1 MGVDRLRHPLFLGGR
16 VSPPPETPALQSP
29 SPPQT
34 TPMARRLAGATAD
47 SAPDMIRMAG
57 VWKHYE
63 EGRYVL
69 QNIDIHVRRGE
80 FVFITGPSGAGKTT
94 LLSLFYGAEVSD
106 RGQVFIAGR
115 NITRLRR
122 TELSHLRR
130 GIGVVFQDFKLLPRR
145 TVFENIAFC
154 QRAIG
159 VSAGEARRR
168 VYAVLRLVK
177 LADKRDLLPRVL
189 SGGEQQRVA
198 IARALVNRPPLLIAD
213 EPTGNLDPEMAQ
225 EVMDIFTEVNRM
237 ATTVVVATH
246 DRSVMNYVGSR
257 IIHLECGQVV
267 RG

>member
-1 MGVDRLRHPLFLGGR
+1 LQTHAT
-16 VSPPPETPALQSP
+16 SKTPAQA
-29 SPPQT
+29 
-34 TPMARRLAGATAD
+34 ARKSGAAPEAHPDMVRLAGVCKRYD
-47 SAPDMIRMAG
+47 D
-57 VWKHYE
+57 
-63 EGRYVL
+63 GRFVL
-69 QNIDIHVRRGE
+69 QKIDLHVQRGE

-94 LLSLFYGAEVSD
+94 LLSLLYGAEVSD

-122 TELSHLRR
+122 KELSHLRR

-159 VSAGEARRR
+159 VPAREASRR
-168 VYAVLRLVK
+168 VYAVLKLVK
-177 LADKRDLLPRVL
+177 LAEKRDLLPRFL

-213 EPTGNLDPEMAQ
+213 EPTGNLDPEMAR
-225 EVMDIFTEVNRM
+225 EVMDIFASVNRI

-246 DRSVMNYVGSR
+246 DRSVIEYIASR
-257 IIHLECGQVV
+257 TIRLEFGQVV